1 MANFT
6 FGNETLY
13 PNATYGISIDQSEI
27 YQTPEKDYEFVEI
40 PGMSGSLLFD
50 NNRFKNITI
59 PVNCF
64 IRSDF
69 PTKFRSLTN
78 YLLSVNGYQKL
89 TLPQDSGHFRMGA
102 FRKATKSETG
112 SFNKSG
118 KFTLEFECKPQ
129 RYLDSGDSWYFPSS
143 NTTIN
148 NQTRFTSKPLIRFY
162 GNGTVRIGSYQI
174 TVAGRGANTY
184 IQIDCETMT
193 CTNGSTNLSSYV
205 TLSNGYPELPPGQ
218 TTVTYTTDSTSQRPF
233 WIKYRW
239 WEL

>member
-6 FGNETLY
+6 FGSETLY

-89 TLPQDSGHFRMGA
+89 TLPQDNGHYRMGA

-129 RYLDSGDSWYFPSS
+129 RYLDSGDTMTAVTGSVITNP
-143 NTTIN
+143 TLHTA
-148 NQTRFTSKPLIRFY
+148 KPIIRFY
-162 GNGTVRIGSYQI
+162 GNGTFTMNNYTV
-174 TVAGRGANTY
+174 TVAGRDASQF
-184 IQIDCETMT
+184 IDIDCELMT
-193 CTNGSTNLSSYV
+193 CSNAGSNLSSYV
-205 TLSNGYPELPPGQ
+205 TMANGYPVLKPGNNG
-218 TTVTYTTDSTSQRPF
+218 VSWTTDSSVTNPLQ
-233 WIKYRW
+233 IKPRW